1 MVVNSYTCPTCGQTH
16 DSWPA
21 LVFRAPDSYA
31 HLSTEEKEKFGF
43 LNSDFCVIEYPD
55 QTDRF
60 IRVVMTQKVNDHC
73 SNLEYGIWVSLSEKS
88 FHDYND
94 NFDNPN
100 HQAKYFGWLGNK
112 LPDYT
117 FKDYIPCHVLT
128 RPNGQRP
135 EIVPHSDFEH
145 PFVQDYYAGISK
157 AEAERRIQLMFN
169 RGQNPN

>member
-1 MVVNSYTCPTCGQTH
+1 MTYTCPSCGETH

-21 LVFRAPDSYA
+21 LAFRAPDSYV
-31 HLSTEEKEKFGF
+31 HLSVEEKESIAF

-73 SNLEYGIWVSLSEKS
+73 SDLEYGIWVSLSEKN

-100 HQAKYFGWLGNK
+100 HQVQYFGWLSNK

-117 FKDYIPCHVLT
+117 FKDYIPCLVQT
-128 RPNGQRP
+128 RPDGQRP
-135 EIVPHSDFEH
+135 EIAPRPDFEH
-145 PFVQDYYAGISK
+145 PFVQDYYNGITK
-157 AEAERRIQLMFN
+157 AEAELRIQMMFN

>member
-1 MVVNSYTCPTCGQTH
+1 MTYTCPCCGETH
-16 DSWPA
+16 DAWPA
-21 LVFRAPDSYA
+21 LAFRAPDSYVQ
-31 HLSTEEKEKFGF
+31 LSAEEKETIAF

-60 IRVVMTQKVNDHC
+60 IRVVMTQKVNEHC
-73 SNLEYGIWVSLSEKS
+73 SNLEYGIWVSLSEKN
-88 FHDYND
+88 FNDYND
-94 NFDNPN
+94 NFDNPE
-100 HQAKYFGWLGNK
+100 HEVQYFGWLSNK

-117 FKDYIPCHVLT
+117 YKDYIPCRVHT

-135 EIVPHSDFEH
+135 EVIPHPEHEH

-157 AEAERRIQLMFN
+157 AEAELRIQMMFN